1 LLKNFLQKDLRYW
14 GKVLFTDETQVLLNP
29 TDHRQRVRRPRH
41 RRNDS
46 RYVLK
51 YQSHGGGSL
60 MFWGSIHYK
69 GTGEL
74 LCIKDTLNA
83 ARYVSLLDKIII
95 DTKRR
100 LSIRGFRLQDDNS
113 SVHRARTVEDYKKL
127 NKVKSVENWPAN
139 SPDLNPIETIW
150 ALWKDQI
157 RSRAPQSMEQLKR
170 IAFEEWEKISL
181 NIIQKIIRSIPRRLR
196 EVIKAQGKYTKY

>member
-1 LLKNFLQKDLRYW
+1 
-14 GKVLFTDETQVLLNP
+14 
-29 TDHRQRVRRPRH
+29 
-41 RRNDS
+41 
-46 RYVLK
+46 
-51 YQSHGGGSL
+51 
-60 MFWGSIHYK
+60 
-69 GTGEL
+69 
-74 LCIKDTLNA
+74 
-83 ARYVSLLDKIII
+83 VSLLDKIII

-157 RSRAPQSMEQLKR
+157 RSRAPRSMEQLKR
-170 IAFEEWEKISL
+170 ISFEEWEKISL
-181 NIIQKIIRSIPRRLR
+181 NTIQKIIRSIPRRLR
-196 EVIKAQGKYTKY
+196 EAIKAQGKYIKY